1 MSKVDNYIKFLNA
14 FYAWEQKNPLTP
26 IQECILMRILRRVNA
41 SGWCEWVKI
50 SNSELI
56 NELRI
61 SCKNTF
67 VNNRNRLMELGLI
80 QYKAGK
86 KGKPSNYKLNMPQ
99 KKEIIYSFGKKE
111 NIKEKGITDIPN
123 NIPKNNKDDK
133 KGIIN
138 IPKSIPNNI
147 PYFIPNNPETPHEQC
162 VSKTPKHKTINN
174 KHNITRIN
182 TRNIISIAQSDKI
195 TRELEDAPAE
205 KIFIEIPLVGDKVYK
220 MPESLVDEYQK
231 LYTGIDVKQQ
241 VREYKAW
248 TLSNPAKRKTE
259 RGILRSINLWLE
271 KNQNRGNNNLSAG
284 VNRDGKASYDI
295 EGYQSFCRNNLMRPK
310 PTDAFSETLDEQ
322 EKLEFIEVEVT

>member
-1 MSKVDNYIKFLNA
+1 MPKVDNYIKFLNA

-26 IQECILMRILRRVNA
+26 IQECILMRILRHVNA

-86 KGKPSNYKLNMPQ
+86 KGKPSNYKLNIPQ

-111 NIKEKGITDIPN
+111 NTKEKGMIDIPN
-123 NIPKNNKDDK
+123 NIPKNSKDDK

-147 PYFIPNNPETPHEQC
+147 PYFIPNNPETQYEQC
-162 VSKTPKHKTINN
+162 VSKTPKHKTIN
-174 KHNITRIN
+174 
-182 TRNIISIAQSDKI
+182 II
-195 TRELEDAPAE
+195 L
-205 KIFIEIPLVGDKVYK
+205 LV
-220 MPESLVDEYQK
+220 
-231 LYTGIDVKQQ
+231 
-241 VREYKAW
+241 
-248 TLSNPAKRKTE
+248 
-259 RGILRSINLWLE
+259 
-271 KNQNRGNNNLSAG
+271 
-284 VNRDGKASYDI
+284 
-295 EGYQSFCRNNLMRPK
+295 
-310 PTDAFSETLDEQ
+310 
-322 EKLEFIEVEVT
+322 

>member
-1 MSKVDNYIKFLNA
+1 MPKVDNYIKFLNA

-26 IQECILMRILRRVNA
+26 IQECILMRILRHVNA

-111 NIKEKGITDIPN
+111 NIGEKGITDIPN
-123 NIPKNNKDDK
+123 NIPKNSKDNK

-147 PYFIPNNPETPHEQC
+147 PYFIPNNPETSHEQC
-162 VSKTPKHKTINN
+162 VPEHPKHKTINN

-182 TRNIISIAQSDKI
+182 THNIMSIAQSDKI
-195 TRELEDAPAE
+195 THELLEEPTE
-205 KIFIEIPLVGDKVYK
+205 KIFIEIPLIGDKVYK
-220 MPESLVDEYQK
+220 MPERLIDEYQK
-231 LYTGIDVKQQ
+231 LYTSIDVKQQ

-259 RGILRSINLWLE
+259 RGILRSINCWLE
-271 KNQNRGNNNLSAG
+271 KNQNRGNKNPSGG

-322 EKLEFIEVEVT
+322 EKLEFIEVEVK